1 MIEHFVKFKPL
12 SLNYEILSVTI
23 ADTEALLN
31 FLYQEIGC
39 SSIETVFFSKQ
50 SGDLMIVDEEG
61 LFKEP
66 LQVNL
71 AGTAVYP
78 AGIVGTVIFG
88 REGQRDGEPDLVG
101 YPTILEANAAGF
113 AAKTLAEMKYG
124 DYLRNL

>member
-12 SLNYEILSVTI
+12 SLEYEILSVTI

-31 FLYQEIGC
+31 FLYKEIGC

-71 AGTAVYP
+71 IGTALYP
-78 AGIVGTVIFG
+78 AGIVGTVILG
-88 REGQRDGEPDLVG
+88 KEGQRDGELDLVG
-101 YPTILEANAAGF
+101 YPSILEATAAAG

-124 DYLRNL
+124 NYLKSL